1 MHVYF
6 CQVGYEVS
14 TLGVQNYLIFNILFD
29 LDLYCTG
36 CIVLLQN
43 FKICTYLRN
52 EYVTKRIKSRKQ
64 LSISATTFHQLK
76 CFTQLIT

>member
-1 MHVYF
+1 MHVYY

-52 EYVTKRIKSRKQ
+52 EYGKNEKERK
-64 LSISATTFHQLK
+64 TFSQ
-76 CFTQLIT
+76 QRV